1 VQIKV
6 DGLAKL
12 VNQLEKFS
20 PEVSKALKSE
30 MRSGAQ
36 IVAKEAQSRVPSVAL
51 TTWGAWTEAK
61 SGRDLS
67 FSGSAVK
74 RGIKPVTNRYR
85 RRSATVAFGYD
96 VVSTTAP
103 GNIYEVAGPGTRTTG
118 PAGDAFVRNLNSAWG
133 SGPLPRTLFPAYY
146 AGIDRARA
154 QIENAIRDAE
164 RKVGR

>member
-1 VQIKV
+1 MLVKV
-6 DGLAKL
+6 DGLARL

-36 IVAKEAQSRVPSVAL
+36 IVAKEAQSRVPGIAL
-51 TTWGAWTEAK
+51 TTWGAWTAAK
-61 SGRDLS
+61 TGRDLS
-67 FSGSAVK
+67 FNGNAVK

-85 RRSATVAFGYD
+85 RRGATVAFGYD
-96 VVSTTAP
+96 VVSSTPA
-103 GNIYEVAGPGTRTTG
+103 GNIYEVAGPGTRTTS
-118 PAGDAFVRNLNSAWG
+118 PAGEAFVRSLNRAWG

-146 AGIDRARA
+146 AGIDRARS
-154 QIENAIRDAE
+154 QILDALRDAE